1 MWKWIRIPKGIA
13 LAAFLLPWMTVSCS
27 GTKMVTATGFGLTFG
42 QFTSEIPNNNT
53 MGNGGPGSNIWLILA
68 IVAIAIGLFLAF
80 RESTRENA
88 RNLIVTSGAA
98 VLLIFVGTMRYTKS
112 AMLAQAA
119 SQNPSANHSMDQAVM
134 AAIQIDWQFG
144 YWLALL
150 ALIAAGVMAWLTY
163 SGRDAEVEAR
173 VRGAMKSGA
182 DAPEEVPPP
191 VASVTCPTCGTR
203 YGGDVAFCP
212 KDGTAL
218 S

>member
-1 MWKWIRIPKGIA
+1 MWKWIRVPKGIA

-27 GTKMVTATGFGLTFG
+27 GTKMVSATGFGLALG
-42 QFTSEIPNNNT
+42 QFTSELPNNGQ
-53 MGNGGPGSNIWLILA
+53 MGSGPGANLWLILA
-68 IVAIAIGLFLAF
+68 IAAIAIGLLLGFM
-80 RESTRENA
+80 ESTRENA

-119 SQNPSANHSMDQAVM
+119 SHNPSANHSMDQAVM

-163 SGRDAEVEAR
+163 SGRDAAVEAR
-173 VRGAMKSGA
+173 MRDAMKSGA
-182 DAPEEVPPP
+182 DASEEAPPP

-203 YGGDVAFCP
+203 YSGDVAFCS